1 MGFDQWLE
9 STSELLDGYT
19 SQTTV
24 LRVPALEAW
33 AADTG
38 ASIGFS
44 ADQFKYAI
52 GMLLGY
58 PLAVIF
64 ALLPAGALRHA
75 YSLVTG
81 VFLAQFVLGNGWIHS
96 LVSSTIVYFIIA
108 ATSGIR
114 ALDKHRHI
122 IVFVF
127 MMSYMTASHIYRLYV
142 DYMGWTLD
150 FTGPQMLLTIKLT
163 SLAYSLY
170 DGSVDADNL
179 KKALASE
186 DTKKGRRAVYAVRAV
201 LPLRAMWRR
210 ASADS

>member
-1 MGFDQWLE
+1 M
-9 STSELLDGYT
+9 
-19 SQTTV
+19 
-24 LRVPALEAW
+24 
-33 AADTG
+33 
-38 ASIGFS
+38 
-44 ADQFKYAI
+44 
-52 GMLLGY
+52 
-58 PLAVIF
+58 
-64 ALLPAGALRHA
+64 
-75 YSLVTG
+75 
-81 VFLAQFVLGNGWIHS
+81 
-96 LVSSTIVYFIIA
+96 SSTIVYFIIA

>member
-1 MGFDQWLE
+1 MKPL
-9 STSELLDGYT
+9 
-19 SQTTV
+19 TTRWV
-24 LRVPALEAW
+24 HHL
-33 AADTG
+33 
-38 ASIGFS
+38 
-44 ADQFKYAI
+44 
-52 GMLLGY
+52 LLGY

-163 SLAYSLY
+163 SLAYSLCSPSCRWY
-170 DGSVDADNL
+170 SFMSATNLTTTFRSVLQSTARTAGWPPKL
-179 KKALASE
+179 
-186 DTKKGRRAVYAVRAV
+186 T
-201 LPLRAMWRR
+201 
-210 ASADS
+210 SAPSR